1 MECVEVKQAAKLLL
15 EQDWILI
22 LCHKNPDGDTIGSGF
37 ALCRALHQLGKHAAV
52 LCGDAVP
59 KRMAFAAAGLN
70 DSLRFSPKQA
80 KYVVS
85 VDIADTSLM
94 GMILS
99 DYQQEGAV
107 DLAIDHHPSHKGFA
121 RNLLLRGDE
130 AANCQI
136 IYELLLEMG
145 VEITPDIA
153 SCLYLGIAT
162 DTGCFR
168 FSNTQPRTH
177 QLAARLMEAGADW
190 FEINRNMFEIKTRS
204 QLALEQKALRTL
216 RYFCDGR
223 AAALVITRQ
232 MLRDT
237 GATMEETEAIVNVPK
252 SIEGVEIGATLKEL
266 PEGGFKVS
274 IRTGEGVDACE
285 ICSAFG
291 GGGHKRAAGCQ
302 IMQTMDETLLRLSK
316 KFEEVLR

>member
-1 MECVEVKQAAKLLL
+1 MECLEVEQAAKLLL

-52 LCGDAVP
+52 LCGDNVP
-59 KRMAFAAAGLN
+59 RRMAFAAADL
-70 DSLRFSPKQA
+70 DETLRISPKQA
-80 KYVVS
+80 RYVVS
-85 VDIADTSLM
+85 VDIANTSLM
-94 GMILS
+94 GLVLS

-107 DLAIDHHPSHKGFA
+107 DLAIDHHPSHSGFA
-121 RNLLLRGDE
+121 SNLLLRPEE

-136 IYELLLEMG
+136 IYELLLAMG
-145 VEITPDIA
+145 VEITPEIA
-153 SCLYLGIAT
+153 SCLYLGLST

-204 QLALEQKALRTL
+204 QIALEQKALRTL
-216 RYFCDGR
+216 RFFCGGR
-223 AAALVITRQ
+223 AAALVVTRQ
-232 MLRDT
+232 MLQET
-237 GATMEETEAIVNVPK
+237 GASMEETEAIVNVPK
-252 SIEGVEIGATLKEL
+252 SIEGVEIGATLKEQ

-274 IRTGEGVDACE
+274 VRTGEGVDACE

-291 GGGHKRAAGCQ
+291 GAGHKRAAGCQ
-302 IMQTMDETLLRLSK
+302 IMQTLDETMLRLCK
-316 KFEEVLR
+316 KFEEVLS

>member
-1 MECVEVKQAAKLLL
+1 MECLEVEQAAKLLL

-52 LCGDAVP
+52 LCGDNVP
-59 KRMAFAAAGLN
+59 RRMAFAAADL
-70 DSLRFSPKQA
+70 DETLRISPKQA
-80 KYVVS
+80 RYVVS
-85 VDIADTSLM
+85 VDIANTSLM
-94 GMILS
+94 GLVLS

-107 DLAIDHHPSHKGFA
+107 DLAIDHHPSHSGFA
-121 RNLLLRGDE
+121 SNLLLRPEE

-136 IYELLLEMG
+136 IYELLLAMG
-145 VEITPDIA
+145 VEITPEIA
-153 SCLYLGIAT
+153 SCLYLGLST

-204 QLALEQKALRTL
+204 QIALEQKALRTL
-216 RYFCDGR
+216 RFFCGGR
-223 AAALVITRQ
+223 AAALVVTRQ
-232 MLRDT
+232 MLQET
-237 GATMEETEAIVNVPK
+237 GASMEETEAIVNVPK
-252 SIEGVEIGATLKEL
+252 SIERVEIGATLKEQ

-274 IRTGEGVDACE
+274 VRTGEGVDACE

-302 IMQTMDETLLRLSK
+302 IMQTLDETMLRLCK
-316 KFEEVLR
+316 KFEEVLS